1 MNNLIPIPSRYR
13 LGKALRPLLVLLML
27 CIGASGYAADNKVT
41 LDARNV
47 TLKSVLRSIEKQTD
61 YRFFYSK
68 ETINVNVHVTV
79 NVQNEPLTAVLDKIL
94 PAHGINY
101 VINNKRISLN
111 QASSATKDKHIKIV
125 GTVTDTQGEP
135 LIAASVVVKGSQ
147 TATVTN
153 EEGAFQLNNVDPNA
167 TLRVSY
173 IGYKTQYVSLKGRS
187 DIKIVLQEDS
197 KGLSEAIV
205 IGYGTIDKKELTSAI
220 SHVSAKDFQSVAATD
235 VSMLIQGKVPGL
247 SVVNTAA
254 ADPNS
259 ANTRRIVA
267 RSKRKPAD
275 RARRYPRS
283 KPDQYQSE
291 RHRIVRRA

>member
-1 MNNLIPIPSRYR
+1 
-13 LGKALRPLLVLLML
+13 ML

-153 EEGAFQLNNVDPNA
+153 EEGAFQLNNVDPMP
-167 TLRVSY
+167 
-173 IGYKTQYVSLKGRS
+173 
-187 DIKIVLQEDS
+187 
-197 KGLSEAIV
+197 
-205 IGYGTIDKKELTSAI
+205 
-220 SHVSAKDFQSVAATD
+220 H
-235 VSMLIQGKVPGL
+235 
-247 SVVNTAA
+247 
-254 ADPNS
+254 
-259 ANTRRIVA
+259 
-267 RSKRKPAD
+267 
-275 RARRYPRS
+275 
-283 KPDQYQSE
+283 
-291 RHRIVRRA
+291 

>member
-1 MNNLIPIPSRYR
+1 M
-13 LGKALRPLLVLLML
+13 
-27 CIGASGYAADNKVT
+27 
-41 LDARNV
+41 
-47 TLKSVLRSIEKQTD
+47 
-61 YRFFYSK
+61 
-68 ETINVNVHVTV
+68 
-79 NVQNEPLTAVLDKIL
+79 
-94 PAHGINY
+94 
-101 VINNKRISLN
+101 INNKRISLN

-135 LIAASVVVKGSQ
+135 LIAASVVVEGSR

-235 VSMLIQGKVPGL
+235 VVHAYPREGTGTFGSEYCRCRPELCRK
-247 SVVNTAA
+247 
-254 ADPNS
+254 S